1 MKATTQRKGKFKQ
14 AVSSAWLLIIS
25 EELPACNADS
35 QALVLVTIAFHN
47 KDNLHTESKERSE
60 IFLFRGD
67 KEKWDIE

>member
-1 MKATTQRKGKFKQ
+1 MEATTQRTGKFKQ

-25 EELPACNADS
+25 EELPACIADS
-35 QALVLVTIAFHN
+35 QALVLVTIVFH
-47 KDNLHTESKERSE
+47 KDNLHTEGKERSE